1 MSYMPGEALLY
12 IEDEE
17 NRKLYYHFTPAT
29 FISNFVPLVVVL
41 DKSEQIK
48 MQGSEYK
55 MWNILTP
62 LNSIGKKED
71 ASYWLSEK
79 GESHRRDLLQKLI
92 YDIADEYECE
102 EHIYLYG
109 GSAED
114 GYDAILH
121 GILCKANAI
130 YAYAPRIRIKETKR
144 VQQSSDLTKFL
155 NPSDQFPVFYL
166 CDDEIIK
173 GNPPQ
178 EETAYFAQSCKKN
191 DISVDLDFCAMG
203 DDETERLKNVLD
215 FFERVASE
223 R

>member
-1 MSYMPGEALLY
+1 MPSEALLY

-17 NRKLYYHFTPAT
+17 QRKLYYHFAPAT
-29 FISNFVPLVVVL
+29 FISNFVPLVVVF
-41 DKSEQIK
+41 DKEERIK

-62 LNSIGKKED
+62 LNSIREKED

-79 GESHRRDLLQKLI
+79 GETHHRDLLQKLI
-92 YDIADEYECE
+92 NYIANEYECE

-109 GSAED
+109 GSDED
-114 GYDAILH
+114 GYDTILH

-130 YAYAPRIRIKETKR
+130 YAYAPRIRLKETKS
-144 VQQSSDLTKFL
+144 VEQSSDLTKFL

-166 CDDEIIK
+166 CDDEIINR
-173 GNPPQ
+173 NPPQ

-191 DISVDLDFCAMG
+191 GISVELDFCARG
-203 DDETERLKNVLD
+203 DDETERLKRVLD
-215 FFERVASE
+215 FFERVSSE

>member
-1 MSYMPGEALLY
+1 MLGEALLY

-17 NRKLYYHFTPAT
+17 QRKLYYHFTPAT
-29 FISNFVPLVVVL
+29 FISNFVPLVIVL
-41 DKSEQIK
+41 DKEERIK

-62 LNSIGKKED
+62 LNSIREKED

-92 YDIADEYECE
+92 HDIADEYECE
-102 EHIYLYG
+102 AHIYLYG
-109 GSAED
+109 GSDED

-121 GILCKANAI
+121 GILCNANAI
-130 YAYAPRIRIKETKR
+130 YAYGPSIRRKETKS
-144 VQQSSDLTKFL
+144 VEQKSDLTKFL

-178 EETAYFAQSCKKN
+178 EETAYFAQYCKKN
-191 DISVDLDFCAMG
+191 DITVDLDFCARG
-203 DDETERLKNVLD
+203 DDETERFKRVLD